1 MSALQLA
8 GLRGV
13 DVRLLI
19 PENPDQQLV
28 YYSSFAYL
36 EEAEKA
42 GVQIYRYQ
50 KGFLHQKVML
60 VDDQLSSIGTVNFD
74 NRSMRLNF
82 EITMLIGDKDFASE
96 VEAMLKEDFA
106 NSRLASAK
114 EYTDSPLLF
123 RFAVRVARLMAPVQ

>member
-42 GVQIYRYQ
+42 GVKIYRYQ

-60 VDDQLSSIGTVNFD
+60 VDDQFSSIGTVNFD

-96 VEAMLKEDFA
+96 VEAMLEEDFA

-114 EYTDSPLLF
+114 EYTGSPLLF